1 VKEGF
6 ALDQFDRPSVGPMNP
21 CGCGDILSMGY
32 VPVPCPTLQQ
42 GSTGPDVVRL
52 QILLKQHGFYMD
64 GAVDGIFG
72 PKTHQAVIVFQRSA
86 RIAVDG
92 IVGVQTWT
100 ALGVHC
106 QVPPPPTQPCP
117 TLRQGSTGPDVVRL
131 QTLLKQHGFYMDGAV
146 DGIFGPKTHQAVLVF
161 QRSAGIAVDGIVGV
175 QTWTALGVRC
185 S

>member
-1 VKEGF
+1 M
-6 ALDQFDRPSVGPMNP
+6 DQFDRPNVGPMNP
-21 CGCGDILSMGY
+21 CGCGNIPSIGC
-32 VPVPCPTLQQ
+32 VPIPCPTLQQ
-42 GSTGPDVVRL
+42 GSTGPDVLRL
-52 QILLKQHGFYMD
+52 QTLLRAHECYM
-64 GAVDGIFG
+64 GALDGIFG
-72 PKTHQAVIVFQRSA
+72 PVTHQAVIVFQTYA
-86 RIAVDG
+86 CITVDG

-146 DGIFGPKTHQAVLVF
+146 DGIFGPKTHQAVLAF
-161 QRSAGIAVDGIVGV
+161 QRSAGISVDGIVGV

-185 S
+185 R